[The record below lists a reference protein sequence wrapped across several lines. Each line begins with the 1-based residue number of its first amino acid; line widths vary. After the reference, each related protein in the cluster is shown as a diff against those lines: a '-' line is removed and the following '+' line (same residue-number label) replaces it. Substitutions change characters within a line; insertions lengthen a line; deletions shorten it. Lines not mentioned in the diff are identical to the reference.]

1 MKKFVWVIVLL
12 MIMCSACNKNEET
25 VIKGEPD
32 VVNSTIYNQEYHL
45 NLIANRNQ
53 IDDKWKFA
61 EEVIQMC
68 KDNSFR
74 TIRFSY
80 DLGYPTGV
88 YIEVYLNEE
97 DFQNGKIIMEITY
110 CQEDESSGYDIIN
123 NPEEFELMVG
133 DETV

>member
-1 MKKFVWVIVLL
+1 MKKFVWAIVLL

-25 VIKGEPD
+25 LIKGEPD

-97 DFQNGKIIMEITY
+97 DFQNGKSIMEITY
-110 CQEDESSGYDIIN
+110 CQEDESSRYDIMS
-123 NPEEFELMVG
+123 NPEAFELIIKDDV
-133 DETV
+133 

>member
-1 MKKFVWVIVLL
+1 MEMNKFVLVLVVL
-12 MIMCSACNKNEET
+12 VCLACGNET
-25 VIKGEPD
+25 NAITYKEPD
-32 VVNSTIYNQEYHL
+32 VVSSTTYNQEYHL

-80 DLGYPTGV
+80 DLGYPTGM

-97 DFQNGKIIMEITY
+97 DFENGKTVMKITY
-110 CQEDESSGYDIIN
+110 CQREGSSGYDIIN

-133 DETV
+133 DEAV